1 MIIIFS
7 FLLIIGLFQLL
18 LWRRQQKRMQR
29 LQIVEAAQEKTEFKN
44 KLQRS
49 PFWQTLSQRI
59 LAVRFHLI
67 GNERNVFL
75 RHMIIVLVIQGAGIY
90 INKEYLQFNPLIV
103 QPIVFIVSLYA
114 LYLKSKKDLR
124 KQFEDQFSESLNIIN
139 SSIRAGNSVIQGI
152 TECGERIDGI
162 LGREFKNI
170 SQRLEIGEDVASVFI
185 SSWKR
190 LPYHEYYFFIVTVQI
205 NMKGGGQVKDVMS
218 RLGKLITN
226 ERIVNKKKYAMT
238 SEARMSVKVLAVIP
252 VLFFV
257 FLNYQS
263 PESVDILL
271 NNPIGQIVFYYAI
284 GSILFGLLV
293 VWIMMNRV

>member
-29 LQIVEAAQEKTEFKN
+29 LQIVEAVQEKTEFKN

-75 RHMIIVLVIQGAGIY
+75 RHIIIVLFIQCAGIY
-90 INKEYLQFNPLIV
+90 INKDYLQFNPLIV

-152 TECGERIDGI
+152 AECGERIDGI

-170 SQRLEIGEDVASVFI
+170 SQRLEIGEDVANVFMA
-185 SSWKR
+185 SWKR

-238 SEARMSVKVLAVIP
+238 SEARMSVKVLAAIP
-252 VLFFV
+252 VFFFV

-271 NNPIGQIVFYYAI
+271 NNPIGQLVFYYAI
-284 GSILFGLLV
+284 GSILLGLLV